1 MTRSDRIR
9 TRFTARE
16 AADRHDPALAKKEE
30 ELASAMAGKEISDDD
45 DDEENHEKTKKR
57 KAADVAAAR
66 AKKDLQTEAAGERQD
81 ERASQD
87 EGVPPAKQFK
97 TGAKQF
103 NCVKCGK
110 SYQYA
115 KRLATHQEKCAAPG
129 PASASVQG
137 SASAGTESQLVKL
150 LSVVVEGQK
159 AILEEMKKR
168 NEEQ

>member
-1 MTRSDRIR
+1 MT
-9 TRFTARE
+9 
-16 AADRHDPALAKKEE
+16 
-30 ELASAMAGKEISDDD
+30 GKEISDDD
-45 DDEENHEKTKKR
+45 DDEDNHEKTKKR

-129 PASASVQG
+129 PASASA
-137 SASAGTESQLVKL
+137 SASAGTESQMVKVL
-150 LSVVVEGQK
+150 FEVVMGQK
-159 AILEEMKKR
+159 AILEEMKKLT
-168 NEEQ
+168 EQQ